1 MRVDKQADP
10 VARIIHKRGQMKK
23 AHNISLKKS
32 PGIIKLETRL
42 ETSTAISLSLDP
54 RVMSFRPQPMT
65 IEMGTGRVFATKAHL
80 LRAFEG
86 LGYKPRPYTPDFG
99 VTLETGG
106 VFIETKHSR
115 LIEKSPE
122 VLEYPSILKSYGLR
136 LFVVD
141 ETYFPEVFCQ
151 NIRLLHP
158 YQNCHLSSAEKR
170 MVVAATGLAATIG
183 ELTTNHQI
191 PQKLILAAIAH
202 SILHA
207 ELHDSRLGA
216 ETSVSAQENR
226 YFSLERLPL

>member
-1 MRVDKQADP
+1 MRVDKQAAP
-10 VARIIHKRGQMKK
+10 VARPIHKRGQMKK
-23 AHNISLKKS
+23 AHNISVKKS

-42 ETSTAISLSLDP
+42 ETSAAISLTLDP
-54 RVMSFRPQPMT
+54 RVKSFRPQPMT
-65 IEMGTGRVFATKAHL
+65 IEMGTGRVFSTKDQLH
-80 LRAFEG
+80 RSFEG
-86 LGYKPRPYTPDFG
+86 LGYKPRPYTPDFE
-99 VTLETGG
+99 VTLETGT

-170 MVVAATGLAATIG
+170 MIVSATGMAATIG
-183 ELTTNHQI
+183 ELTTSQQI

-202 SILHA
+202 GVLHA
-207 ELHDSRLGA
+207 ELHDRRLGA
-216 ETSVSAQENR
+216 ATCMSAQENR
-226 YFSLERLPL
+226 HFSLERLPL